1 MDVEKTVAQFKTAAL
16 KSKGGNVSAHQGS
29 TLKLTETNYR
39 RYSAEVDIQ
48 DALQMFN
55 IER

>member
-16 KSKGGNVSAHQGS
+16 NSKGDCASPIKGPP
-29 TLKLTETNYR
+29 LKLTETNYGK
-39 RYSAEVDIQ
+39 YSAEVGIQ
-48 DALQMFN
+48 DALLTFN